1 MIYTIGYSD
10 RTLPQL
16 LRELER
22 RGITQI
28 IDVRSSPWSRNAAFN
43 ATQIA
48 QWSERAGI
56 LYRQE
61 GKVLGGRAEI
71 ALDHPDY
78 LAALDRILDA
88 ACRERILLMCAEGRP
103 EDCHRTTAIAASL
116 LVRFGV
122 IARSICRDGSEEDV
136 TDTLQRVPAGRID
149 PLIRDLLERQPSL
162 F

>member
-10 RTLPQL
+10 RTLPQFL
-16 LRELER
+16 HELER

-28 IDVRSSPWSRNAAFN
+28 IDVRSGPWSRNATFN

-56 LYRQE
+56 LYRQD
-61 GKVLGGRAEI
+61 GKILGGRAEI
-71 ALDHPDY
+71 SLDHPEY

-88 ACRERILLMCAEGRP
+88 ASRERVVVMCAEGRP
-103 EDCHRTTAIAASL
+103 EDCHRTTDIAASL
-116 LVRFGV
+116 LARFGV
-122 IARSICRDGSEEDV
+122 VAQSIRRDGLDEDV
-136 TDTLQRVPAGRID
+136 TDTLLRVPASRID
-149 PLIRDLLERQPSL
+149 PLIRTMLDAQPSL

>member
-10 RTLPQL
+10 RTLPQFL
-16 LRELER
+16 YELER

-71 ALDHPDY
+71 PVEHPDY
-78 LAALDRILDA
+78 LAALDRVLDA
-88 ACRERILLMCAEGRP
+88 ACRERVVVMCAEGRP
-103 EDCHRTTAIAASL
+103 EDCHRTWDVGASL
-116 LVRFGV
+116 LVRHGV
-122 IARSICRDGSEEDV
+122 IARSILRDGREEDL
-136 TDTLQRVPAGRID
+136 TETLRRVPSSRMSPPIIAA
-149 PLIRDLLERQPSL
+149 LSSQPSL
-162 F
+162 L

>member
-1 MIYTIGYSD
+1 MIYTIGYST
-10 RTLPQL
+10 RTLPEFL
-16 LRELER
+16 HELER
-22 RGITQI
+22 RRITQLW
-28 IDVRSSPWSRNAAFN
+28 DVRSSPWSRNQLFN
-43 ATQIA
+43 ANQI
-48 QWSERAGI
+48 ERWAERGGI

-71 ALDHPDY
+71 PLDHPDY

-88 ACRERILLMCAEGRP
+88 ACREPVAMMCSEGRP
-103 EDCHRTTAIAASL
+103 EDCHRTTEIAASL

-122 IARSICRDGSEEDV
+122 IARSICRDGSDEDV

-149 PLIRDLLERQPSL
+149 PLIRDLPERQPSL